1 MAETKYEITY
11 IIKPDLD
18 EESKKTLIDRFDK
31 VLTDQ
36 GATIVESKDWGKK
49 RLAYEINKF
58 SEGTYHI
65 AYVTSENAD
74 AVNEFDR
81 LSKIDGSILRSMIV
95 KLEA

>member
-58 SEGTYHI
+58 REGTYHI
-65 AYVTSENAD
+65 AVVTSENAD

-81 LSKIDGSILRSMIV
+81 LSKIDRSILRSMIV